1 MPIDSADTVQVPA
14 GSWTFDVSVGGSE
27 HGVPVLLLHGFPQT
41 EECFDQVRERLHEAG
56 LRTIAPRQ
64 RGYSAG
70 ARPKGADQYTMKHL
84 AEDAARILDAL
95 EVPYA
100 HVVGHG
106 LGATVAWHFAA
117 AYPLRA
123 MSLTAVSFGHP
134 SAFGDAM
141 ANDQDQ
147 RQRSRYLELFLQ
159 SGAAEKALLANDAR
173 TLLATAPGGGIEA
186 LADEATLTGA
196 LNWYRANLAPG
207 GEGLDCP
214 VIEVPTTLVW
224 GNRDAIA
231 GAAQAKGTA
240 HYLRADY
247 RLSEVPD
254 GDHWLPLRA
263 PAALASEIALRTL
276 RN

>member
-1 MPIDSADTVQVPA
+1 MPIDSTDTVQVPA

-41 EECFDQVRERLHEAG
+41 EECFDLVRERLHEAG

-70 ARPKGADQYTMKHL
+70 ARPVGVDQYTMKQL
-84 AEDAARILDAL
+84 AEDAARILDGL
-95 EVPYA
+95 NVPYA

-134 SAFGDAM
+134 SAFGEAM
-141 ANDQDQ
+141 ATDQDQ

-159 SGAAEKALLANDAR
+159 SGVAEKQLLDNNAR

-186 LADEATLTGA
+186 LANEQALTAA
-196 LNWYRANLAPG
+196 LNWYRANMTPG

-224 GNRDAIA
+224 GARDAIA
-231 GAAQAKGTA
+231 GQAQARGTG

-247 RLSEVPD
+247 RLSEIPD
-254 GDHWLPLRA
+254 GDHWLPLRN

>member
-1 MPIDSADTVQVPA
+1 MSAI
-14 GSWTFDVSVGGSE
+14 GGAC
-27 HGVPVLLLHGFPQT
+27 GLGFGA
-41 EECFDQVRERLHEAG
+41 EAG
-56 LRTIAPRQ
+56 GWRGGRLIAVT
-64 RGYSAG
+64 SLAD
-70 ARPKGADQYTMKHL
+70 KGAGT
-84 AEDAARILDAL
+84 
-95 EVPYA
+95 
-100 HVVGHG
+100 
-106 LGATVAWHFAA
+106 
-117 AYPLRA
+117 LRA
-123 MSLTAVSFGHP
+123 CAEATGPRVCIFRVAGTITLSRPIML
-134 SAFGDAM
+134 
-141 ANDQDQ
+141 
-147 RQRSRYLELFLQ
+147 RSNVYVAGQ
-159 SGAAEKALLANDAR
+159 
-173 TLLATAPGGGIEA
+173 TAPGGGIEA
-186 LADEATLTGA
+186 LTDEPTLTAA

-224 GNRDAIA
+224 GTRDAIA